1 MIKQF
6 IHSLKGNAFD
16 WYINLEFGSIDSWEQ
31 LERSFLT
38 AFAAF
43 VIWLA
48 WLNSS
53 IHVSGRKS
61 LTSTTCIGG
70 ETLALNVEIGH

>member
-38 AFAAF
+38 PFAAF
-43 VIWLA
+43 VMWLA
-48 WLNSS
+48 
-53 IHVSGRKS
+53 
-61 LTSTTCIGG
+61 
-70 ETLALNVEIGH
+70 